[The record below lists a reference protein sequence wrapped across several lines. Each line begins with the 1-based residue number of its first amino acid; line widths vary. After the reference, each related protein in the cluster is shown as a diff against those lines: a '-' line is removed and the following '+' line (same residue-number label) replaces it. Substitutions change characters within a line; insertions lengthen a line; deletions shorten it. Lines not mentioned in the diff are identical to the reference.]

1 MLAVNLIYHYYMCT
15 LKRCFRAVS
24 TAYSAANM
32 AKGHATGMMD
42 DGTTV
47 FTHHLQR
54 RMGQYKCIRI
64 KL

>member
-24 TAYSAANM
+24 TVYSAANM

-42 DGTTV
+42 DG
-47 FTHHLQR
+47 
-54 RMGQYKCIRI
+54 
-64 KL
+64 